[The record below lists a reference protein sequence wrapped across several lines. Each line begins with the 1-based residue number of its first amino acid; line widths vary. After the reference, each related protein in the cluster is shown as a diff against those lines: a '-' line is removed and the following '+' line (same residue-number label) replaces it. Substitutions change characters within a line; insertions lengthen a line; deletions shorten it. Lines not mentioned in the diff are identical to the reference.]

1 MKGRGGDQLEWKKV
15 PARVK
20 SVSQNFLADRG
31 SRVVVDGGAGNEA
44 MTRIY
49 PLPGMYFIRRLS
61 RDSLSLSGSIYLG
74 SRGAR
79 RMRKF

>member
-1 MKGRGGDQLEWKKV
+1 MEES
-15 PARVK
+15 PCK
-20 SVSQNFLADRG
+20 SQVSQSELFGG
-31 SRVVVDGGAGNEA
+31 SWFPGGGGGGACNEA

-49 PLPGMYFIRRLS
+49 PHPGMYFIRRLS